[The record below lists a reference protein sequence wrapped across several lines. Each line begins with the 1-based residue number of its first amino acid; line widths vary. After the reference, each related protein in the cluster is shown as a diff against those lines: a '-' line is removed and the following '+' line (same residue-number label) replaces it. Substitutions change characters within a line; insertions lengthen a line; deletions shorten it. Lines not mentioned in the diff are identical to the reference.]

1 MTQTVENPKYKVGDK
16 VSFAIHS
23 ITVDAVIVG
32 IFGGATYSIYDC
44 EITGDE
50 HSYYIKQRELVAEE
64 DLKLC

>member
-1 MTQTVENPKYKVGDK
+1 MTPTSENSKFKVGNK
-16 VSFAIHS
+16 VAFAIHS
-23 ITVDAVIVG
+23 ETVNAVIVG